1 MTINIIYEL
10 INHNFYLFTDK
21 EEKFHISKQSKNCYF
36 FYSMKSN
43 SQINML
49 SCKVILA
56 SLESL

>member
-10 INHNFYLFTDK
+10 INHNFYFFTDK
-21 EEKFHISKQSKNCYF
+21 EQEKFQLVSKQSIVTFYF
-36 FYSMKSN
+36 MKSN

-49 SCKVILA
+49 SYKVILA